1 MMQEAV
7 SGFQNVEIK
16 IVNIVASVDIRQPL
30 DLKAIVKKFKNAEYS
45 PNKFPGVTY
54 RIKNPKSAILL
65 FRTGKMVCSGTRSIE
80 EAHEAVHTAI
90 RELNA
95 QGVEIINE
103 PEITVQNLV
112 ASIDFNCKIDILEM
126 FDTVE
131 NTMYEP
137 EQFPG
142 LIYRMKDPKAVLLL
156 FSSGRVVCAGARS
169 KAMVYEAVEKMY
181 NLVKEHGLLY

>member
-1 MMQEAV
+1 MQEAI

-54 RIKNPKSAILL
+54 RTKTPKSAILL
-65 FRTGKMVCSGTRSIE
+65 FRTGKMVCSGTKSRE

-95 QGVEIINE
+95 QGVEILGE
-103 PEITVQNLV
+103 PEITIQNVV
-112 ASIDFNCKIDILEM
+112 ASVKGGSPIDLDLLSELLANY
-126 FDTVE
+126 
-131 NTMYEP
+131 MYEP
-137 EQFPG
+137 EIFPG
-142 LIYRMKDPKAVLLL
+142 LVYRMADPKAVLLL
-156 FSSGRVVCAGARS
+156 FASGKMVCVGAKS
-169 KAMVYEAVEKMY
+169 IEIAYEAIEKIY
-181 NLVKEHGLLY
+181 ALLGELGAFYQ